1 MIKINTIVNDVQAT
15 YLDLDAVNSL
25 CIPMQSSRT
34 KGNVNSSD
42 SLIDQTCMCPG
53 MICLMRSRLF
63 ANRYRFFSLQDSSEK
78 LESWVLGQKNEKC

>member
-34 KGNVNSSD
+34 KGNVNSD
-42 SLIDQTCMCPG
+42 SLIDQTCMCT
-53 MICLMRSRLF
+53 SRF
-63 ANRYRFFSLQDSSEK
+63 DAQ
-78 LESWVLGQKNEKC
+78 

>member
-34 KGNVNSSD
+34 KGNVNSD
-42 SLIDQTCMCPG
+42 SLIDQTCMCTG
-53 MICLMRSRLF
+53 
-63 ANRYRFFSLQDSSEK
+63 RFDAK
-78 LESWVLGQKNEKC
+78 